1 MASHEVAAH
10 AVGRAQ
16 AGFEVNQR
24 AHFQVTE
31 ISQPEGFSE
40 EIKSGYVSLD
50 GGRGQAAA
58 IDSDGGAEFGGG
70 QQGRLE
76 R

>member
-1 MASHEVAAH
+1 MARYEVAAH
-10 AVGRAQ
+10 AVGRPQ
-16 AGFEVNQR
+16 AWFEVNQR

-31 ISQPEGFSE
+31 ISQPKGLSE
-40 EIKSGYVSLD
+40 EIKSGDVSLD